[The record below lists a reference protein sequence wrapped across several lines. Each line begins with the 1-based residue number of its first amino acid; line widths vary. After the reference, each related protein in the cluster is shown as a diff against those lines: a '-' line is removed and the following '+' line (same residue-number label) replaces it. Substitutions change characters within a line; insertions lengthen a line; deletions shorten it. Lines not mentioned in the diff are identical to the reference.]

1 MATTATVPA
10 NGQKN
15 SYATSIIIIGALFF
29 IFGFVTWLN
38 ATLIPFLKIACE
50 LTDFQAY
57 FVTFAFYISYFFLAI
72 PSSWILHKTGF
83 KNGMALGLFVMAIGS
98 LIFIP
103 AGQARS
109 FGLFLTGLFVQGAG
123 LSLLQT
129 ASNPFVTILGPIESA
144 AKRISIMGICNK
156 TAGILSPLILGFVVL
171 EGADGIVTKVATMTD
186 LNEKATILN
195 EMAGRV
201 IVPYI
206 IMAIILVVLA
216 FLVKKSPL
224 QNIDTD
230 NADQH
235 VNEGV
240 APKKYVLQYPFF
252 ALGLITLFLYTGC
265 EVIAADTVINYAKS
279 AGYPLVNAKFFA
291 SLTMFAMV
299 VGYIIGIITIPRTLS
314 QSKALGISAILGIVL
329 GLSAFLINGNV
340 SVFLIAFLGFANA
353 IMWPA
358 IWPLAL
364 EGLGKFTKIASA
376 LLVMCIAGCALL
388 PLLYGKL
395 ADLLGP
401 QAIDNFKQLSTE
413 VQRQVVYG
421 GRHQAYLMV
430 IPCYLFIL
438 YYAFWG
444 HKIGRTKKA

>member
-1 MATTATVPA
+1 
-10 NGQKN
+10 
-15 SYATSIIIIGALFF
+15 
-29 IFGFVTWLN
+29 
-38 ATLIPFLKIACE
+38 
-50 LTDFQAY
+50 
-57 FVTFAFYISYFFLAI
+57 
-72 PSSWILHKTGF
+72 
-83 KNGMALGLFVMAIGS
+83 MALGS

-103 AGQARS
+103 AGQTRS
-109 FGLFLTGLFVQGAG
+109 FALFLTGLFVQGAG

-129 ASNPFVTILGPIESA
+129 ASNPYVTILGPIESA

-156 TAGILSPLILGFVVL
+156 TAGILSPLILGFIVL
-171 EGADGIVTKVATMTD
+171 EGADDIVTKVATMTD
-186 LNEKATILN
+186 LNEKAAILN

-206 IMAIILVVLA
+206 IMAVILTLLAVL
-216 FLVKKSPL
+216 VRYSPL
-224 QNIDTD
+224 QDIDTD
-230 NADQH
+230 QDEQH

-240 APKKYVLQYPFF
+240 PQKKHVLQYPFF

-279 AGYPLVNAKFFA
+279 AGYPLGQAKFFA

-299 VGYIIGIITIPRTLS
+299 VGYILGIITIPKTLS
-314 QSKALGISAILGIVL
+314 QSTALGISAIIGVVL
-329 GLSAFLINGNV
+329 GLAAVLLDGNI
-340 SVFLIAFLGFANA
+340 SVYLIAFLGFANA

-376 LLVMCIAGCALL
+376 LLVMCIAGCATL

-395 ADLLGP
+395 ADVF
-401 QAIDNFKQLSTE
+401 N
-413 VQRQVVYG
+413 RQD
-421 GRHQAYLMV
+421 AYWMV
-430 IPCYLFIL
+430 IPCYLFIG

-444 HKIGRTKKA
+444 HKVGRPSKA

>member
-1 MATTATVPA
+1 MATTATVSA
-10 NGQKN
+10 NGQKS
-15 SYATSIIIIGALFF
+15 SYVTSIIIIGALFF

-57 FVTFAFYISYFFLAI
+57 FVTFAFYISYFFLAV

-171 EGADGIVTKVATMTD
+171 EGADDIVAKVATMTD
-186 LNEKATILN
+186 LNEKAAILN

-206 IMAIILVVLA
+206 IMAIVLVVLA

-230 NADQH
+230 NDDQH

-240 APKKYVLQYPFF
+240 SPKKYVLQYPFF

-279 AGYPLVNAKFFA
+279 AGYPLNTAKFFA
-291 SLTMFAMV
+291 SLTMFAVV
-299 VGYIIGIITIPRTLS
+299 VGYILGIILIPRTLS
-314 QSKALGISAILGIVL
+314 QSKALGISAILGVVL
-329 GLSAFLINGNV
+329 GLSAFLIQGTI
-340 SVFLIAFLGFANA
+340 SVYLIAFLGFANA

-364 EGLGKFTKIASA
+364 DGVGKFTKIASA

-401 QAIDNFKQLSTE
+401 LAVENFEQLSAE
-413 VQRQVVYG
+413 VQRQVVYD
-421 GRHQAYLMV
+421 GRHQSYLMV
-430 IPCYLFIL
+430 IPCYLFIM

-444 HKIGRTKKA
+444 HKIGRPKKA